1 MTKQFTSEER
11 VNLAL
16 NHTEPDHVPFDLG
29 STANTGIHIDAYKNL
44 LLHLGIEKEEFPI
57 LNFVQQTALI
67 HEDVLKRL
75 KVDIRGLISKA
86 PKNWKLKLLTEGEY
100 KYFVDEFGI
109 KWRMP
114 IKNGYYY
121 DPLDSPL
128 SEGIINKERIDNYNW
143 PKANDVS
150 RIEGLEKQAK
160 EWMSDVHTA
169 ILMEEFGAEIFDAPF
184 WLRGTEN
191 FYLDLAA
198 NPQIA
203 CYLMDKMV
211 ELQMEYWKMIIEK
224 LGEYISI
231 VRLGDDLGAQNTTR
245 ISPEMYRKYVKPR
258 QKKLFSFIKR
268 ESKKRIYIFL
278 HSCGSIYEI
287 IPDFIEIGVDILNPV
302 QVSAANMDSKKLK
315 REFGDF
321 LTFWGGGVDTQ
332 YILASGTPQQV
343 RDDVKKRLDD
353 FAPGGGFIF
362 NPVHNIQFDVPPENF
377 VAMWET
383 WLEYGKYN

>member
-1 MTKQFTSEER
+1 MQQFTPEER
-11 VNLAL
+11 VKFAL
-16 NHTEPDHVPFDLG
+16 NHKESDHVPFDLG
-29 STANTGIHIDAYKNL
+29 STANTGIHINAYKNL
-44 LLHLGIEKEEFPI
+44 LSHLGIRKEEFPI

-67 HEDVLKRL
+67 HEDILQKL
-75 KVDIRGLISKA
+75 KVDIRGLISKS

-100 KYFVDEFGI
+100 KYFIDEFGI

-114 IKNGYYY
+114 IDNGYYY

-128 SEGIINKERIDNYNW
+128 SERAINKEKIDNYNW
-143 PKANDVS
+143 PKSDDTF
-150 RIEGLEKQAK
+150 RIEGLGKQAK
-160 EWMSDVHTA
+160 NWLSDVCPA

-184 WLRGTEN
+184 WLRGSEN
-191 FYLDLAA
+191 FYCDLAA
-198 NPQIA
+198 EPKTA

-211 ELQMEYWKMIIEK
+211 ELQMEYWKMVVDK

-245 ISPEMYRKYVKPR
+245 ISPDMYRKYVKPR
-258 QKKLFSFIKR
+258 QKKLFSFIKKL
-268 ESKKRIYIFL
+268 SHKRIYIFL
-278 HSCGSIYEI
+278 HSCGSVYEI

-315 REFGDF
+315 REFGDV

-332 YILASGTPQQV
+332 YILPRGTPQQV
-343 RDDVKKRLDD
+343 RDEVKKRIYD

-362 NPVHNIQFDVPPENF
+362 NSVHNIQFDVKPENI

-383 WLEYGKYN
+383 WLEYGKYK